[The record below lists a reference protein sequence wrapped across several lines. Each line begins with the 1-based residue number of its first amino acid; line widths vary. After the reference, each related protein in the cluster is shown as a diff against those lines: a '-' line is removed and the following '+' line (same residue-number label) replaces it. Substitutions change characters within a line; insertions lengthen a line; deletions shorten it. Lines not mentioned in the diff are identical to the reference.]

1 MQMKN
6 KRQILDSI
14 WCMVKCSLA
23 ASALNIS
30 TYLLNI
36 FGIILVLYNLVAYIV
51 LGTPIYYLLRK
62 TKQDIQAIAVW
73 LIVNV
78 VSISALTYFLL
89 KPPSEPGPHCL
100 SPFVFVI
107 PVTSILAGLLSVF
120 PIVYFCRKT
129 RKKMDNY
136 QQTTAR

>member
-1 MQMKN
+1 MKN
-6 KRQILDSI
+6 KRQILDSV
-14 WCMVKCSLA
+14 WCMVKCSIA

-62 TKQDIQAIAVW
+62 TNQDIQAIAVW

-78 VSISALTYFLL
+78 VSISGLTYYLL

-120 PIVYFCRKT
+120 PTVYFCRKT
-129 RKKMDNY
+129 RKKML
-136 QQTTAR
+136 TEH